1 MIIYL
6 AILIVLFFLSGY
18 YCSKW
23 YESLPWKVRRKFNHM
38 FSDNR
43 NKRNLRDMS
52 VGVNVTQSEAQARGG
67 GQRTKDI
74 AKPEPNYKAK
84 LFFELEEK
92 KKQEKKEREIDA
104 KSSYQGGGIALLLFL
119 IMLACSLYVFYIT
132 VTTPGC
138 ENTTDK
144 VMHVILFGTLD
155 VFLLMATYGW
165 WMHLTYSREKWA
177 KVIDNA
183 YKFNEEQKR
192 KKEDR
197 RYKRRLFWY
206 DFFHGT
212 DVGPGIT
219 D

>member
-43 NKRNLRDMS
+43 DKRNLRDMS

-67 GQRTKDI
+67 DQLTKDI
-74 AKPEPNYKAK
+74 AKPEPNNKAK

-138 ENTTDK
+138 KDTGDK
-144 VMHVILFGTLD
+144 VMHVILFGALD
-155 VFLLMATYGW
+155 VFLLMETYGW
-165 WMHLTYSREKWA
+165 WMHLTYSPEKWA

-192 KKEDR
+192 KKRMKQLDKELR
-197 RYKRRLFWY
+197 PKWY
-206 DFFHGT
+206 DGPS
-212 DVGPGIT
+212 PGIT